1 MSRLY
6 NLENTE
12 PEFLQYNLNN
22 NSDYKT
28 YFNRRANANN
38 TNREE
43 TNRKMAAGASVIG
56 QLLSF
61 IPNPVTKSIGYLLQ
75 APDFGYDLYDIINA
89 DTAEDRTNAGIHTAL
104 DVLGFTPYK
113 YNAVSTIDDIF
124 SYFGRDLITDPL
136 QAKYMK
142 EKEERL
148 RDNERFARSKT
159 MLDLTS
165 LNTKKNTPI
174 ARKDN
179 TNNRKQINI
188 DRNRSLKNKKNNK
201 K

>member
-12 PEFLQYNLNN
+12 PEFLQYNLAN

-28 YFNRRANANN
+28 YFDRRENATNS
-38 TNREE
+38 NREE

-61 IPNPVTKSIGYLLQ
+61 IPNPATRAIGYLLQ

-104 DVLGFTPYK
+104 DALGFTPYK
-113 YNAVSTIDDIF
+113 YSGVSTIDDIF
-124 SYFGRDLITDPL
+124 SYFGRDLIIDPL
-136 QAKYMK
+136 QAKYM
-142 EKEERL
+142 EKMEQRQL
-148 RDNERFARSKT
+148 DNEQFARSKI
-159 MLDLTS
+159 MKDLTS
-165 LNTKKNTPI
+165 SNTKKNVPI

-179 TNNRKQINI
+179 TNNKKQINI